1 MKHRK
6 SVYTTFTLIS
16 QLGISIVVPVF
27 LCTFVGM
34 KIDERFHTSF
44 TIPMILIGVLS
55 GIRNAYVMIRQAT
68 KVMESEKSGNG
79 YWELRKSLGQ
89 QERIDEQDFDEEGL
103 DDEEE

>member
-27 LCTFVGM
+27 LCTFIGM
-34 KIDERFHTSF
+34 KIDQRFGTSF

-79 YWELRKSLGQ
+79 YWELRKSLDQKSLNQ
-89 QERIDEQDFDEEGL
+89 QNLDEEGL